1 MPHKKSIWD
10 NPCLAVMT
18 KDVLCEFRTRYAFG
32 SLIMF
37 ALMTLSS
44 VSISI
49 GSTSL
54 PAEFAAVLLWVV
66 LFFCAMAGLS
76 RSFVQEQES
85 GTMFTLRLY
94 AGPQAVLF
102 GKMLF
107 NLLLLL
113 ALTILVIPLFI
124 LFLNV
129 DIQLPGL
136 LMMVLLLGDIGI
148 VAVSTLTAAMLART
162 QGKGSLFT
170 VLTFPVLL
178 PQFLSAISGTI
189 KAISGVDISWQELMF
204 MVSYDV
210 IIMIAAS
217 ILFDYLWY
225 D

>member
-113 ALTILVIPLFI
+113 ALTMLVIPLFI

-178 PQFLSAISGTI
+178 PQFLSAISGTV

-210 IIMIAAS
+210 IIIIAAS

>member
-32 SLIMF
+32 SLVMF

-44 VSISI
+44 VSMSI

-54 PAEFAAVLLWVV
+54 SAEFAAVLLWVV

-136 LMMVLLLGDIGI
+136 LVMVLLLGDIGI

-178 PQFLSAISGTI
+178 PQFLSAINGTV

-210 IIMIAAS
+210 IIIIAAS

>member
-1 MPHKKSIWD
+1 MLHKKSIWD

-32 SLIMF
+32 SLTMF

-44 VSISI
+44 VSMSI
-49 GSTSL
+49 GSASL

-76 RSFVQEQES
+76 RSFVQEQEA

-94 AGPQAVLF
+94 AEPQAVLF
-102 GKMLF
+102 GKMIF
-107 NLLLLL
+107 NMLLLI
-113 ALTILVIPLFI
+113 ALTILIIPLFI

-129 DIQLPGL
+129 EVQLPGL
-136 LMMVLLLGDIGI
+136 LVIVLVLGDIGI

-178 PQFLSAISGTI
+178 PQFLSAISGTV
-189 KAISGVDISWQELMF
+189 KAISGVVMGWQELIF
-204 MVSYDV
+204 MISYDV
-210 IIMIAAS
+210 IIIIAAS

>member
-32 SLIMF
+32 SLTMF

-44 VSISI
+44 VSMSI
-49 GSTSL
+49 GSSSL
-54 PAEFAAVLLWVV
+54 PAEFAAVILWVV

-76 RSFVQEQES
+76 RSFVQEQEA

-102 GKMLF
+102 GKMIF
-107 NLLLLL
+107 NMLLLI
-113 ALTILVIPLFI
+113 ALTILIIPLFI

-129 DIQLPGL
+129 EIKLPGL
-136 LMMVLLLGDIGI
+136 LVIVLVLGDIGI

-178 PQFLSAISGTI
+178 PQFLSGISGTV
-189 KAISGVDISWQELMF
+189 KAISGVVMDWQELIF
-204 MVSYDV
+204 MISYDV
-210 IIMIAAS
+210 IIIIAAS

>member
-1 MPHKKSIWD
+1 MPHKKSIWA
-10 NPCLAVMT
+10 NTCLAVMA

-32 SLIMF
+32 SLTMF

-44 VSISI
+44 VSMSI
-49 GSTSL
+49 GSSAL
-54 PAEFAAVLLWVV
+54 SAEFAAVLLWIV
-66 LFFCAMAGLS
+66 LFFCAMAGLA

-102 GKMLF
+102 GKMFF
-107 NLLLLL
+107 NMLLLL
-113 ALTILVIPLFI
+113 ALTMLVVPLFI

-136 LMMVLLLGDIGI
+136 LVAVLILGNIGI
-148 VAVSTLTAAMLART
+148 VAVSTLTAAMLSRT
-162 QGKGSLFT
+162 QGKGALFT

-178 PQFLSAISGTI
+178 PQFLSAISGTV
-189 KAISGVDISWQELMF
+189 KAISGAVICWQDLMF

-210 IIMIAAS
+210 IIIIAAS

>member
-10 NPCLAVMT
+10 NPCLAIMT

-49 GSTSL
+49 GSTLL

-170 VLTFPVLL
+170 VITFPVLL
-178 PQFLSAISGTI
+178 PQFLSAISGTV
-189 KAISGVDISWQELMF
+189 KAISGMDISWQELMF
-204 MVSYDV
+204 MFSYDV
-210 IIMIAAS
+210 IIIIAAS

>member
-1 MPHKKSIWD
+1 MPHKQSIWD

-18 KDVLCEFRTRYAFG
+18 KDMLCEFRTRYAFG

-44 VSISI
+44 VSMSI
-49 GSTSL
+49 GSALLS
-54 PAEFAAVLLWVV
+54 AEFAAVLLWII

-107 NLLLLL
+107 NILLLL

-136 LMMVLLLGDIGI
+136 LVMVLLLGDVGI
-148 VAVSTLTAAMLART
+148 AAVSTLTAAMLART

-178 PQFLSAISGTI
+178 PQFLSVISGTV
-189 KAISGVDISWQELMF
+189 KAISGVDIRWQEIIF

-210 IIMIAAS
+210 IVIIAAS

>member
-10 NPCLAVMT
+10 NPCWAVMT

-32 SLIMF
+32 SLTMF

-44 VSISI
+44 VSMSI
-49 GSTSL
+49 GSSSL

-76 RSFVQEQES
+76 RSFVQEQEA

-102 GKMLF
+102 GKMIF
-107 NLLLLL
+107 NMLLLI
-113 ALTILVIPLFI
+113 ALTILIIPLFI

-129 DIQLPGL
+129 EVQLPGL
-136 LMMVLLLGDIGI
+136 LAIVLILGDIGI

-178 PQFLSAISGTI
+178 PQFLSAISGTV
-189 KAISGVDISWQELMF
+189 KAISGVAMGWQDLIF

-210 IIMIAAS
+210 IIIIAAS

>member
-37 ALMTLSS
+37 SLMTLSS

-170 VLTFPVLL
+170 VITFPVLL
-178 PQFLSAISGTI
+178 PQFLSAISGTV

-210 IIMIAAS
+210 IIIIAAS

>member
-44 VSISI
+44 VSMSI
-49 GSTSL
+49 GSTLLS
-54 PAEFAAVLLWVV
+54 AEFAAVLLWVV

-107 NLLLLL
+107 NMLLLL

-136 LMMVLLLGDIGI
+136 LMMVLILGDIGI

-178 PQFLSAISGTI
+178 PQFLSAISGTV

-210 IIMIAAS
+210 IIIIAAS

>member
-1 MPHKKSIWD
+1 MPRKKSIWD
-10 NPCLAVMT
+10 NPCWVVMT

-49 GSTSL
+49 GSTLL

-113 ALTILVIPLFI
+113 ALTMLLIPLFI

-170 VLTFPVLL
+170 VITFPVLL
-178 PQFLSAISGTI
+178 PQFLSAISGTV
-189 KAISGVDISWQELMF
+189 KAISGVNISWQELMF
-204 MVSYDV
+204 MFSYDV
-210 IIMIAAS
+210 IIIIAAS

>member
-1 MPHKKSIWD
+1 MPHKQSIWD
-10 NPCLAVMT
+10 NPCWAVMT

-32 SLIMF
+32 SLTMF
-37 ALMTLSS
+37 AVMTLSS
-44 VSISI
+44 VSMSI

-54 PAEFAAVLLWVV
+54 PAEFAGVLLWVV

-102 GKMLF
+102 GKMMF
-107 NLLLLL
+107 NMLLLL
-113 ALTILVIPLFI
+113 ALTILVMPLFI

-136 LMMVLLLGDIGI
+136 LAMVLILGDVGI
-148 VAVSTLTAAMLART
+148 AAVSTLTAAMLART
-162 QGKGSLFT
+162 QAKGALFT

-178 PQFLSAISGTI
+178 PQFLSAISGTV
-189 KAISGVDISWQELMF
+189 KAISGVVISWQELAF

-210 IIMIAAS
+210 IIIIAAS

>member
-18 KDVLCEFRTRYAFG
+18 KDVLCEIRTRYAFG

-44 VSISI
+44 VSMSI
-49 GSTSL
+49 GITLL

-76 RSFVQEQES
+76 RGFVQEQES

-107 NLLLLL
+107 NMLLLL

-178 PQFLSAISGTI
+178 PQFLSAISGTV

-210 IIMIAAS
+210 IIIIAAS

>member
-44 VSISI
+44 VSMSI
-49 GSTSL
+49 GSTLLS
-54 PAEFAAVLLWVV
+54 AEFAAVLLWVV

-107 NLLLLL
+107 NMLLLL